1 MRSAQSQT
9 VVVGFIGVLAAL
21 AVLFGPAQRWL
32 GVDVGATGAVIFV
45 LNAGAAI
52 CLFALRGEEIFP
64 DDMSVAERRAWVG
77 LVFLAVILLSLA
89 RHLWAISAQ
98 AVVPDRLD
106 QFVAHEF
113 VQRLLTLIAVWA
125 VISHLIG
132 RGAGAVESDERD
144 LRWRHRADRGGD
156 WALTLI
162 VIACICVLV
171 SVPMSLLEWWLT
183 PIVLA
188 NVLIGILIAKSF
200 VEHLVLTYAY
210 RAGRA

>member
-1 MRSAQSQT
+1 MRSARIQT
-9 VVVGFIGVLAAL
+9 VIVVFIGVLAAL
-21 AVLFGPAQRWL
+21 AALFGPAERWL
-32 GVDVGATGAVIFV
+32 GVDVGATGAAIFV
-45 LNAGAAI
+45 LSAGAAI
-52 CLFALRGEEIFP
+52 WLFALHGAEIFP

-77 LVFLAVILLSLA
+77 LVFLAVILLSFA
-89 RHLWAISAQ
+89 RHWWAISAQ
-98 AVVPDRLD
+98 AFAPDRLGGL
-106 QFVAHEF
+106 FAHAF
-113 VQRLLTLIAVWA
+113 VQRLLTLIVVWS

-132 RGAGAVESDERD
+132 RGTGTVQSDERD
-144 LRWRHRADRGGD
+144 LRLRQRADRGGD

-162 VIACICVLV
+162 VIGCICVLV

-188 NVLIGILIAKSF
+188 NVLIGMLIAKSF